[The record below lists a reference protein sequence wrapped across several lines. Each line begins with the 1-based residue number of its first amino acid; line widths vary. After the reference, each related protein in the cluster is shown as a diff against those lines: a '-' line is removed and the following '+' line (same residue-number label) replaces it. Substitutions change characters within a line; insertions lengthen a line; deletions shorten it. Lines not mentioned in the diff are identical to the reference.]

1 MPLTLKVSSQDVG
14 SCLPAPEGARGRE
27 TSTAWPAVLAL
38 RWGRAPTLA
47 PAARNSGSGRA
58 SGQGAAVVVQ
68 AARDASSP

>member
-1 MPLTLKVSSQDVG
+1 MPLSLGVSSQDVG

-58 SGQGAAVVVQ
+58 SGQGAAGGARASR
-68 AARDASSP
+68 AASGP